1 MSQEAVDDLNKAL
14 GTGTS
19 GEAYGGGE
27 FADGSALRPESLE
40 GTLKVVIAKDKHI
53 KFWKDISKKPAY
65 NTVEEFNVL
74 DSYGG
79 DASPFFVEGGL
90 PNEEDSNYV
99 RKTALVKFLG
109 TTRVIT
115 HPMTLVRS
123 AHGDVVARESQNG
136 TLWLLQQMER
146 ALFFGDSAMN
156 PLAFDGIEAQM
167 IAACAGKEQI
177 IDMKGEPLG
186 ENALEDGAN
195 VILENYGT
203 PSKMYLT
210 PVAHKDISKTV
221 FSRQRGNLPLG
232 SGRLGAPLNGYDS
245 NAGSFDFEPDVFLR
259 PRGAAPTS
267 APDGAPVKPTWAA
280 SDAIT
285 AGTSSTGVGL
295 KAGTYK
301 YVITAVN
308 DKGESVASAEKSAA
322 ATLNQS
328 ITLVFNRQTDA
339 PAPRSYRIYRDNAD
353 GNILFMTEIA
363 QPSEGDTVTYE
374 DRNQDIPGTSKA
386 FLLDLDS
393 DQSLAFKQLAPLM
406 KLPLARISASERF
419 MILLYGM
426 PLIYNP
432 KRNVIFK
439 NVGKY
444 TE

>member
-1 MSQEAVDDLNKAL
+1 
-14 GTGTS
+14 
-19 GEAYGGGE
+19 
-27 FADGSALRPESLE
+27 
-40 GTLKVVIAKDKHI
+40 
-53 KFWKDISKKPAY
+53 
-65 NTVEEFNVL
+65 
-74 DSYGG
+74 
-79 DASPFFVEGGL
+79 
-90 PNEEDSNYV
+90 
-99 RKTALVKFLG
+99 
-109 TTRVIT
+109 
-115 HPMTLVRS
+115 
-123 AHGDVVARESQNG
+123 
-136 TLWLLQQMER
+136 
-146 ALFFGDSAMN
+146 
-156 PLAFDGIEAQM
+156 
-167 IAACAGKEQI
+167 
-177 IDMKGEPLG
+177 
-186 ENALEDGAN
+186 
-195 VILENYGT
+195 
-203 PSKMYLT
+203 
-210 PVAHKDISKTV
+210 
-221 FSRQRGNLPLG
+221 LG